1 MPDRWYRA
9 LVGAAAA
16 YLALVPSNALTF
28 WRSTFFAAA
37 ALAALVVGVRAC
49 RAGSLGPAPGRVLV
63 AAFGGWALWSCAS
76 VLWSVDP
83 AHTLSAL
90 RGDLAWSVLTLA
102 ICYVASA
109 TRPEGYRILAG
120 ALLGGL
126 AFWTALAAG
135 LALSPIGWD
144 PRHAHWAPGVYT
156 TWLATVVPLALA
168 LLWPAPA
175 GFGNGSRA
183 IAVAVLVFALA
194 IATARFADARAVWIA
209 FLASL
214 AVGAACAIGAGARL
228 RAMPVGIALLAIAL
242 FAVLLTD
249 AAIEK
254 AETVYPAGTSVADT
268 VAVDPRPAIWRGA
281 LARAAERPLTGHGYG
296 LQILAERMREVTRD
310 PLITH
315 PHNLFLGQLL
325 QTGAVGLALFVLAIG
340 ALASHYWRL
349 VRSGDA
355 VLVRLGSLGLM
366 TLAGFVARNL
376 TDDFFL
382 RANAKLLFAVQGVLL
397 GAAALRRRS
406 LVGKA

>member
-28 WRSTFFAAA
+28 WRSTCFAVA
-37 ALAALVVGVRAC
+37 ALAALVVGAQAIRDG
-49 RAGSLGPAPGRVLV
+49 RLGPAPGRVLV
-63 AAFGGWALWSCAS
+63 AAFGGWTIWSCAS
-76 VLWSVDP
+76 ALWSIDP
-83 AHTLSAL
+83 ASTLSAL
-90 RGDLAWSVLTLA
+90 RGDLAWSILTLA

-109 TRPEGYRILAG
+109 VRPEGYRRLAG

-126 AFWTALAAG
+126 AFWAALALG
-135 LALSPIGWD
+135 LALSPIGWK
-144 PRHAHWAPGVYT
+144 PGYAHWAPGVYT
-156 TWLATVVPLALA
+156 TWLVTVVPLALT

-175 GFGNGSRA
+175 GFGTGSRA
-183 IAVAVLVFALA
+183 IAVAALVFALA
-194 IATARFADARAVWIA
+194 IATARLADARVVWIA

-214 AVGAACAIGAGARL
+214 VVGAACAMGAGARL
-228 RAMPVGIALLAIAL
+228 RAMPIGIALLAIAL
-242 FAVLLTD
+242 CAVLLTD
-249 AAIEK
+249 TAIEK
-254 AETVYPAGTSVADT
+254 AATVYPAGTSVADT
-268 VAVDPRPAIWRGA
+268 VAVDPRPAIWRAA
-281 LARAAERPLTGHGYG
+281 LASAAERPLAGHGYG
-296 LQILAERMREVTRD
+296 LQILAERMRAATPD

-325 QTGAVGLALFVLAIG
+325 QTGAIGLVLFVFAIA
-340 ALASHYWRL
+340 ALASHHWRL

-355 VLVRLGSLGLM
+355 VLARLGSLGLM
-366 TLAGFVARNL
+366 TLTGFVVRNL

-406 LVGKA
+406 LAGKA

>member
-37 ALAALVVGVRAC
+37 ALAALVVGVRAS

-83 AHTLSAL
+83 VHTLSAL
-90 RGDLAWSVLTLA
+90 RGDLVWGVLTLA

-144 PRHAHWAPGVYT
+144 PGHAHWAPGVYT
-156 TWLATVVPLALA
+156 TWLVTVAPLALL

-175 GFGNGSRA
+175 GFGSGPRA
-183 IAVAVLVFALA
+183 VAVAVLVVALT
-194 IATARFADARAVWIA
+194 IATARLADARIVWIA
-209 FLASL
+209 LVASL
-214 AVGAACAIGAGARL
+214 AVGAACSIRAGARP
-228 RAMPVGIALLAIAL
+228 RAAP
-242 FAVLLTD
+242 
-249 AAIEK
+249 AAIMLVMFLLFGVIFADVAVRK
-254 AETVYPAGTSVADT
+254 AERVYPAGMSVAET
-268 VAVDPRPAIWRGA
+268 VAADPRPEIWRGT
-281 LARAAERPLTGHGYG
+281 LAYAAERPLTGHGFG
-296 LQILAERMREVTRD
+296 LQVLADRMRVVSSD
-310 PLITH
+310 PLVTH
-315 PHNLFLGQLL
+315 PHNLFLGQLV
-325 QTGAVGLALFVLAIG
+325 QTGAVGLALFLLAVG
-340 ALASHYWRL
+340 ALALHYWRL
-349 VRSGDA
+349 VRAGDA
-355 VLVRLGSLGLM
+355 VLARLGTLGLM
-366 TLAGFVARNL
+366 TLTGFVVRNL

-382 RANAKLLFAVQGVLL
+382 RANAKLLFAVHGILL
-397 GAAALRRRS
+397 GATALRRRA
-406 LVGKA
+406 LAGKS